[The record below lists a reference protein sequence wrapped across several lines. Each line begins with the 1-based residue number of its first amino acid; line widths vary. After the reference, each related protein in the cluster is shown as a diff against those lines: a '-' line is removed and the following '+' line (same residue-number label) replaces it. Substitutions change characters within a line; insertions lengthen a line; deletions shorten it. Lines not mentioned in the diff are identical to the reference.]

1 MTKERVVA
9 NPEELDSQD
18 IPSAERSAEM
28 YVDAVNAVI
37 GLAGMAVPLL
47 VPGGKAA
54 AVAGAV
60 VKAAPVIQG
69 VANQLP
75 KIAPVVAPAAK
86 KVVGAAAEKAPDA
99 VAAGFGKVAAA
110 AKGAAEAAGGAA
122 AGARNAVQGAID
134 IRAQEKARK
143 LARRTLLDGA
153 GIRMSSASFMEN
165 WDVQSKLQE
174 GSTGEGYLNYC
185 GCYVIITCDG
195 AVHKDDYS
203 KYREIYVG
211 KSTDMGASIH
221 DDFVGKGNADVYA
234 DVKYKQHVYVLLYPC
249 SEDKLDQLEESLIT
263 ALDADASYN
272 RKSSSWEE
280 KREGWCHS

>member
-1 MTKERVVA
+1 MA
-9 NPEELDSQD
+9 NPEERDRQNS
-18 IPSAERSAEM
+18 SSVERSADM

-86 KVVGAAAEKAPDA
+86 KVAGVAAEKAPGA
-99 VAAGFGKVAAA
+99 VAAGFGKVAAV
-110 AKGAAEAAGGAA
+110 AKGAAAA
-122 AGARNAVQGAID
+122 AGDAVGGARNTMQGAID
-134 IRAQEKARK
+134 ARAQEKARM
-143 LARRTLLDGA
+143 LARKTLLDGA
-153 GIRMSSASFMEN
+153 GIRMSSTSFMEN

-174 GSTGEGYLNYC
+174 SGAGEGYLSYC
-185 GCYVIITCDG
+185 GCYAVIACDG

-211 KSTDMGASIH
+211 KSTNMGKSIH
-221 DDFVGKGNADVYA
+221 DDFVGRGNADVYA

-263 ALDADASYN
+263 ALDADSSYN
-272 RKSSSWEE
+272 RERLS
-280 KREGWCHS
+280 

>member
-1 MTKERVVA
+1 MA
-9 NPEELDSQD
+9 NQEGFDHQNA
-18 IPSAERSAEM
+18 PSAERTADM
-28 YVDAVNAVI
+28 YVNAVNAEI

-86 KVVGAAAEKAPDA
+86 KVAGVAAEKDPEA
-99 VAAGFGKVAAA
+99 VAMGFGKVADA
-110 AKGAAEAAGGAA
+110 AKGAAAA
-122 AGARNAVQGAID
+122 AGDAVGGARSVVQGAID
-134 IRAQEKARK
+134 AKVQEKARK

-153 GIRMSSASFMEN
+153 GIRMSSSSFMEN

-174 GSTGEGYLNYC
+174 SSADEGYLNYC

-211 KSTDMGASIH
+211 KSANMGASIH
-221 DDFVGKGNADVYA
+221 DDFTGKGNADVYA

-263 ALDADASYN
+263 ALDADTSYN
-272 RKSSSWEE
+272 
-280 KREGWCHS
+280 G

>member
-1 MTKERVVA
+1 MA
-9 NPEELDSQD
+9 NPEKLDSQD
-18 IPSAERSAEM
+18 IPTTKRSADM

-37 GLAGMAVPLL
+37 GLAGMAVPML

-134 IRAQEKARK
+134 VRAQEKARM
-143 LARRTLLDGA
+143 LARKTLLDGA
-153 GIRMSSASFMEN
+153 GIRMSSTSFMEN

-174 GSTGEGYLNYC
+174 GSTGEDYLNYC

-211 KSTDMGASIH
+211 KSMNMGASIH

-249 SEDKLDQLEESLIT
+249 SEDKLGQLERSLIT

-272 RKSSSWEE
+272 RGLSS
-280 KREGWCHS
+280 

>member
-1 MTKERVVA
+1 MA
-9 NPEELDSQD
+9 NQEGFDHQNA
-18 IPSAERSAEM
+18 PSAERTADM
-28 YVDAVNAVI
+28 YVNAVNAVI

-86 KVVGAAAEKAPDA
+86 KVAGVAAEKAPEA
-99 VAAGFGKVAAA
+99 VAMGLGKVADA
-110 AKGAAEAAGGAA
+110 AKGAAAAAGGAVD
-122 AGARNAVQGAID
+122 GARSAVHGAID
-134 IRAQEKARK
+134 AKAQEKARK

-153 GIRMSSASFMEN
+153 GIRMSSNSFMEN
-165 WDVQSKLQE
+165 WDVQTKLQE
-174 GSTGEGYLNYC
+174 GGAGGGYLDYC
-185 GCYVIITCDG
+185 GCYVVITCDG
-195 AVHKDDYS
+195 AIHKDDYS

-211 KSTDMGASIH
+211 KSANMGASIH
-221 DDFVGKGNADVYA
+221 DDFTGKGNADVYA

-263 ALDADASYN
+263 ALDADTSYN
-272 RKSSSWEE
+272 CYPLS
-280 KREGWCHS
+280 